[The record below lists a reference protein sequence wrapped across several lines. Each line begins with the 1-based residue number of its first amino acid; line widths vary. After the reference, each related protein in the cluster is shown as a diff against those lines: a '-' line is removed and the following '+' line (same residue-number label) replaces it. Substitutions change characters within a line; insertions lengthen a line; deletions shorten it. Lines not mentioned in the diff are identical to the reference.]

1 MDSAAAGNKP
11 SVAGSNVNDMKTIL
25 ESIQSVDECGMGE
38 GGMPMDMPSEPED
51 KMSMNVSLNARGD
64 AVEDLIKLMGG
75 AIAPQDAPV
84 SMPMPMPSAGPDT
97 HDHEM
102 GDMKK
107 MMKLASDADMDAPV
121 ADAPADEPEMEDW
134 DNSPEEEYSDTKTM
148 TKDLS
153 GGINREKKMHKPAAG
168 GDNPIAIE
176 TSIKEQLWAALNDK
190 LAEGDKTR
198 GKTLKA
204 SRGEK
209 LNASR
214 GDKLMASRGK
224 DKKTT
229 EGSRGK
235 KSRGKK
241 SRG

>member
-1 MDSAAAGNKP
+1 MTLATQKTQKQLQEADTMN
-11 SVAGSNVNDMKTIL
+11 MKKLI
-25 ESIQSVDECGMGE
+25 ESIDAIEECGMTE
-38 GGMPMDMPSEPED
+38 MPNMAPSMDMPSEPED

-75 AIAPQDAPV
+75 AIAPQDAPT
-84 SMPMPMPSAGPDT
+84 SMPMPMPMPSAGPDA

-107 MMKLASDADMDAPV
+107 MMKLASDAPEADVEEPEMDAMGS
-121 ADAPADEPEMEDW
+121 DDPEMEDW

-153 GGINREKKMHKPAAG
+153 GGINREKKSYKATQD
-168 GDNPIAIE
+168 GDNPMAVE
-176 TSIKEQLWAALNDK
+176 TSIKEQLWAALN
-190 LAEGDKTR
+190 
-198 GKTLKA
+198 
-204 SRGEK
+204 EK
-209 LNASR
+209 
-214 GDKLMASRGK
+214 M
-224 DKKTT
+224 TT

>member
-1 MDSAAAGNKP
+1 
-11 SVAGSNVNDMKTIL
+11 
-25 ESIQSVDECGMGE
+25 
-38 GGMPMDMPSEPED
+38 
-51 KMSMNVSLNARGD
+51 
-64 AVEDLIKLMGG
+64 
-75 AIAPQDAPV
+75 
-84 SMPMPMPSAGPDT
+84 MPMPMPSAGPDT

-107 MMKLASDADMDAPV
+107 MMKLASDADMDTP
-121 ADAPADEPEMEDW
+121 PADTPADDPADDPEMEDW

-190 LAEGDKTR
+190 LAEGSK
-198 GKTLKA
+198 
-204 SRGEK
+204 
-209 LNASR
+209 
-214 GDKLMASRGK
+214 
-224 DKKTT
+224 
-229 EGSRGK
+229 GK
-235 KSRGKK
+235 KSRGKNK

>member
-1 MDSAAAGNKP
+1 MDSAAAGDKP

-75 AIAPQDAPV
+75 AISPQDAPV

-107 MMKLASDADMDAPV
+107 MMKLASDADMDTP
-121 ADAPADEPEMEDW
+121 PADTPADDPADDPEMEDW

-176 TSIKEQLWAALNDK
+176 TSIKEQLWAALNEK
-190 LAEGDKTR
+190 
-198 GKTLKA
+198 KA
-204 SRGEK
+204 
-209 LNASR
+209 
-214 GDKLMASRGK
+214 DI
-224 DKKTT
+224 KTT
-229 EGSRGK
+229 EGRGKGRGKK
-235 KSRGKK
+235 KSRG
-241 SRG
+241 

>member
-1 MDSAAAGNKP
+1 MDSAAAGDKP

-25 ESIQSVDECGMGE
+25 ESIQAVDECGMGE

-75 AIAPQDAPV
+75 AIAPQEAPV

-107 MMKLASDADMDAPV
+107 MMKLASDADM
-121 ADAPADEPEMEDW
+121 ADEPADEPEMEDW

-153 GGINREKKMHKPAAG
+153 GGINREKKAYAKAQD
-168 GDNPIAIE
+168 GDNAMAVE

-190 LAEGDKTR
+190 LAEGDEIKER
-198 GKTLKA
+198 GSDKKLKA
-204 SRGEK
+204 SRGK

-214 GDKLMASRGK
+214 GKNLMASRGK
-224 DKKTT
+224 KT
-229 EGSRGK
+229 EGSRGKASRGK
-235 KSRGKK
+235 KSRG
-241 SRG
+241 

>member
-1 MDSAAAGNKP
+1 MDSAAAGDKP

-75 AIAPQDAPV
+75 AISPQDAPV

-107 MMKLASDADMDAPV
+107 MMKLASDADMEPQ
-121 ADAPADEPEMEDW
+121 ADEPEMEDW

-153 GGINREKKMHKPAAG
+153 GGINREKKAYKAAQD
-168 GDNPIAIE
+168 GDNAMAVE
-176 TSIKEQLWAALNDK
+176 TSIKEQLWAALNEK
-190 LAEGDKTR
+190 
-198 GKTLKA
+198 KA
-204 SRGEK
+204 
-209 LNASR
+209 
-214 GDKLMASRGK
+214 DI
-224 DKKTT
+224 KTT
-229 EGSRGK
+229 EGRGKGRGKK
-235 KSRGKK
+235 KSRG
-241 SRG
+241 

>member
-1 MDSAAAGNKP
+1 
-11 SVAGSNVNDMKTIL
+11 
-25 ESIQSVDECGMGE
+25 MGE

-75 AIAPQDAPV
+75 AISPQDAPV

-107 MMKLASDADMDAPV
+107 MMKLASDADMEPQ
-121 ADAPADEPEMEDW
+121 ADEPEMEDW

-153 GGINREKKMHKPAAG
+153 GGINREKKAYKAAQD
-168 GDNPIAIE
+168 GDNAMAVE
-176 TSIKEQLWAALNDK
+176 TSIKEQLWAALNEK
-190 LAEGDKTR
+190 
-198 GKTLKA
+198 KA
-204 SRGEK
+204 
-209 LNASR
+209 
-214 GDKLMASRGK
+214 DI
-224 DKKTT
+224 KTT
-229 EGSRGK
+229 EGRGKGRGKK
-235 KSRGKK
+235 KSRG
-241 SRG
+241 